1 MMQPYNHHIYKMIEY
16 IIENYK
22 EDLMAMAFTYVAIG
36 SIIAMFLPKNN
47 FFSKLINEL
56 KSLFKK

>member
-1 MMQPYNHHIYKMIEY
+1 MIDY
-16 IIENYK
+16 ILSHYK

-47 FFSKLINEL
+47 FFSKIIKEL